1 MSDEILPY
9 LMNRLTGRM
18 NQLWM
23 QKLRDHGLTIA
34 RWQVLGVLSR
44 FDGCRIG
51 TIADLAGTEQPAT
64 SRVIDQM
71 QRDNLVLRRPAVDD
85 SRAVEVW
92 MTESGR
98 KLFAKLEPEAQDFVS
113 GLTRNLSK
121 DDIRTMTGHLEQ
133 MLSDLQDIK

>member
-23 QKLRDHGLTIA
+23 QKLRDHGLTVA

-71 QRDNLVLRRPAVDD
+71 QRDNLVMRRPAVDD

-92 MTESGR
+92 MTDSGR
-98 KLFAKLEPEAQDFVS
+98 KLFTKLEPEAHDFVS

-121 DDIRTMTGHLEQ
+121 EDIQAMTGHLEQ

>member
-9 LMNRLTGRM
+9 LLNRLTGRM

-23 QKLRDHGLTIA
+23 QRLRDHGLTVA
-34 RWQVLGVLSR
+34 RWQVLSVLSR
-44 FDGCRIG
+44 FNGCRIG

-71 QRDNLVLRRPAVDD
+71 QRDGLVIRRPAVDD

-92 MTESGR
+92 LTDSGTT
-98 KLFAKLEPEAQDFVS
+98 LFDELIPEASDFVS
-113 GLTRNLSK
+113 KLTRNLSK
-121 DDIRTMTGHLEQ
+121 SDMQVLQRQLEK
-133 MLSDLQDIK
+133 MLHELQET